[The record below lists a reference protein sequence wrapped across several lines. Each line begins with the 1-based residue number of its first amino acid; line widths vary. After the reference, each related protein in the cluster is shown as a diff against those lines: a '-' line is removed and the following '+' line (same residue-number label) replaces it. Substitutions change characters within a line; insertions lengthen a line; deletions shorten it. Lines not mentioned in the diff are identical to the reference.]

1 MRYTQL
7 ILSLF
12 LLFTFVIALPAPA
25 PVEAVAAQDAAD
37 KTKKN
42 GNKGKTTKGNTTKT
56 KTNAN
61 GKKTAADSDKC
72 VAAKKLANG
81 IDKNIE
87 AQKQEL
93 SDAAKLKGIVSK
105 DKVDQKAF
113 DDAKKQFLTTI
124 NKGIEIRKQNQQIT
138 FQDNAATA
146 GLKKVA
152 DAQAKELQQA
162 KDLKGNK
169 NELSAITKLET
180 EFNGGIDQN
189 KKNKQDV
196 SAHKT
201 SNYAEGLTNMVSKA
215 LKGC

>member
-25 PVEAVAAQDAAD
+25 PVEAVAAQEAAD
-37 KTKKN
+37 KPKKN
-42 GNKGKTTKGNTTKT
+42 GNKDKTTKGTTTKA

-61 GKKTAADSDKC
+61 GKKPAADSDKC

-87 AQKQEL
+87 AQKQEQT
-93 SDAAKLKGIVSK
+93 DVAKIKGIVSK

-124 NKGIEIRKQNQQIT
+124 NKGIDIRKQNQQIT

-169 NELSAITKLET
+169 NDLTAIAQLEK
-180 EFNGGIDQN
+180 EFVGGIDQN
-189 KKNKQDV
+189 EKNKKDV
-196 SAHKT
+196 SAHK
-201 SNYAEGLTNMVSKA
+201 SSIMRKA
-215 LKGC
+215 